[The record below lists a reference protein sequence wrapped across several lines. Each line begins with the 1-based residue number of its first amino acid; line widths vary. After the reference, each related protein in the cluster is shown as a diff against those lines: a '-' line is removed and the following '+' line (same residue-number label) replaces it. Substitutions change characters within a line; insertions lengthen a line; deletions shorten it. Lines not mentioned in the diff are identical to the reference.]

1 MFKYYDNIWFK
12 QAFIKVIIE
21 ADDYDQA
28 HDLAKAFYP
37 AADDI
42 FVYGAE

>member
-1 MFKYYDNIWFK
+1 MFKYQADIWLK
-12 QAFIKVIIE
+12 KAFIRIVIQ

-42 FVYGAE
+42 YIYGIK